1 MGRSAHSSWWG
12 GPLLKFM
19 DSLEEIIK
27 CADYNLRHYRE
38 EYMLELIIHN
48 PLKDDSVIYADL
60 LGMLDPGQRSQYL

>member
-1 MGRSAHSSWWG
+1 
-12 GPLLKFM
+12 M